1 MRSTTAGVA
10 LDANGLPE
18 PAVSVVLGFVRQFMI
33 QLSASKSLRETCDL
47 FLLVLRFSHLV
58 VSQSRE
64 FVANATEE
72 DRARLLELARR
83 LQALVSALDDCEGEL
98 KRSRITRSMPIRGR
112 LLLRRLA
119 QLAEEADDVAENA
132 ALSAS
137 IPFAERVHRELAAVK
152 SGDGIAA

>member
-1 MRSTTAGVA
+1 
-10 LDANGLPE
+10 
-18 PAVSVVLGFVRQFMI
+18 MI
-33 QLSASKSLRETCDL
+33 QLSASKLLRETCDL

-98 KRSRITRSMPIRGR
+98 KRSQVTRSMPIRGR

-137 IPFAERVHRELAAVK
+137 ARFAELVHQELAAVRR
-152 SGDGIAA
+152 GETQ

>member
-83 LQALVSALDDCEGEL
+83 LQALVRALDDCEGEL

-112 LLLRRLA
+112 AIAFGLGRAAPGAGMVQNRRLDPRRERRDA
-119 QLAEEADDVAENA
+119 GTSADF
-132 ALSAS
+132 S
-137 IPFAERVHRELAAVK
+137 R
-152 SGDGIAA
+152 G

>member
-1 MRSTTAGVA
+1 MRSTAAGIA
-10 LDANGLPE
+10 LEANGPPE

-64 FVANATEE
+64 FVVNATEE

-137 IPFAERVHRELAAVK
+137 ARFAELVHQELAAVRR
-152 SGDGIAA
+152 GETQ

>member
-72 DRARLLELARR
+72 DRPRLLELARR
-83 LQALVSALDDCEGEL
+83 LQALVRALDDCEGEL

-112 LLLRRLA
+112 LLLHRIA
-119 QLAEEADDVAENA
+119 QSAEEADDVAENA

-137 IPFAERVHRELAAVK
+137 ARFAELVHQELAAVRK
-152 SGDGIAA
+152 GETQ